1 MSWAA
6 GPRAG
11 IDIGGTKLL
20 GVVVDAAGH
29 TIRVERRTTPHAN
42 EALVDAL
49 VELAGALEPWATLGI
64 GAAGLVTVDGIL
76 RAAPNLGDVR
86 ELALRARLGA
96 ALGRPVKV
104 ENDATCALA
113 AEWRQGAALGARD
126 VVLVTFGTGIG
137 GGVVAADRLVR
148 GTNGFAGEP
157 GHMVV
162 DPDGPQCV
170 CGRRGC
176 WERYASGAGLR
187 RWANEP
193 ETAKAMRRAL
203 GRAEADDTPLRGEDV
218 MTAAR
223 LGDHAALGV
232 VDTFARY
239 AAIGLV
245 NLTNLLDPELLV
257 IGGGIAEAAD
267 VIADP
272 VRRWV
277 ADLLYAPMQRPHPK
291 LVFAQLGEQAG
302 ALGAA
307 LLGAGH
313 W

>member
-1 MSWAA
+1 MTAPA

-20 GVVVDAAGH
+20 GVVVDAAGR
-29 TIRVERRTTPHAN
+29 TVRVERRPTPHEN
-42 EALVDAL
+42 DALVDAL
-49 VELAGALEPWATLGI
+49 VEVARALEPWATLGV
-64 GAAGLVTVDGIL
+64 GAAGLVTVDGVL
-76 RAAPNLGDVR
+76 RAAPNLGNVR

-96 ALGRPVKV
+96 ALGRTVKV

-193 ETAKAMRRAL
+193 ATAKAMRLAL
-203 GRAEADDTPLRGEDV
+203 GRSDSDEAPLRGEDV

-223 LGDHAALGV
+223 LGDTAALGV

-277 ADLLYAPMQRPHPK
+277 ADLLYAPTQRPHPK